1 MKVDVHLLG
10 ILAQYSPTGEEKFK
24 VDLPEEAAI
33 SQLLEGLNF
42 PAALE
47 RMILVNGVQAHLSTR
62 LKNGDEVFIF
72 APAAGG

>member
-1 MKVDVHLLG
+1 MKIDVHLLG
-10 ILAQYSPTGEEKFK
+10 TLAQYSPTGVEKFK
-24 VDLPEEAAI
+24 IDLPEEAAI

>member
-10 ILAQYSPTGEEKFK
+10 TLAQYSPTGEEKFK
-24 VDLPEEAAI
+24 VELPGEAAVR
-33 SQLLEGLNF
+33 QLLEGIKF
-42 PAALE
+42 PTDLE

>member
-10 ILAQYSPTGEEKFK
+10 TLAQYSPTGEEKFK
-24 VDLPEEAAI
+24 VELPGEAVIHQLLAAI
-33 SQLLEGLNF
+33 NF

-47 RMILVNGVQAHLSTR
+47 RMILVNGVQAQLFTR

>member
-10 ILAQYSPTGEEKFK
+10 NLAQYSPTGEEKFK
-24 VDLPEEAAI
+24 MDLPREAAVH
-33 SQLLEGLNF
+33 QLLEDINF